1 VTGTGV
7 SAIVLAGGASSRFG
21 GDKLTATFDGIRLLD
36 RSVLA
41 VASVASEVVVVLAP
55 GDDRPLPVATVP
67 VRRAVD
73 PERHGGPLVGLL
85 TGLELVREPVVVV
98 VGGDMP
104 TLSPDVL
111 AALVRALAAADAADA
126 AALVQRG
133 EVRPL
138 PAVVRNG
145 AATQVARRLIGE
157 GERSLRSLLD
167 GLRVRGVDEMQ
178 WRGLD
183 PAAATLRD
191 VDRPADLPA
200 EERGEKRRT

>member
-1 VTGTGV
+1 
-7 SAIVLAGGASSRFG
+7 
-21 GDKLTATFDGIRLLD
+21 
-36 RSVLA
+36 
-41 VASVASEVVVVLAP
+41 
-55 GDDRPLPVATVP
+55 
-67 VRRAVD
+67 
-73 PERHGGPLVGLL
+73 
-85 TGLELVREPVVVV
+85 
-98 VGGDMP
+98 MP

-111 AALVRALAAADAADA
+111 AALVRALAADAADA